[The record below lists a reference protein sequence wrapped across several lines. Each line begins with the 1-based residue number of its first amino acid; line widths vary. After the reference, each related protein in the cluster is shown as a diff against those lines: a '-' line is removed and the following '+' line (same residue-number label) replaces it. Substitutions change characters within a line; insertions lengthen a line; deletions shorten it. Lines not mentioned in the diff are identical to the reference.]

1 MVNVY
6 GKGAARLHQ
15 VMMKETSASDLLMR
29 HRNRLDGIKTGAPPL
44 SRKSMAVTYLLAMP
58 VSIDRLIFPH
68 FSVGAAEFL
77 LQPLVIVGIQGPG
90 KIVGLRPEVLA
101 PNQIRLDGVNP

>member
-1 MVNVY
+1 
-6 GKGAARLHQ
+6 
-15 VMMKETSASDLLMR
+15 
-29 HRNRLDGIKTGAPPL
+29 
-44 SRKSMAVTYLLAMP
+44 

>member
-1 MVNVY
+1 MQGPLIRCELAQAVQRQRDTFANTDTGEAGEQEGI
-6 GKGAARLHQ
+6 GKQ
-15 VMMKETSASDLLMR
+15 V
-29 HRNRLDGIKTGAPPL
+29 
-44 SRKSMAVTYLLAMP
+44 
-58 VSIDRLIFPH
+58 
-68 FSVGAAEFL
+68 VGAAKFL